1 MLSATAPSRKLAI
14 AALFLTALIWST
26 GGIGFR
32 LLETTNGLVIS
43 GYRSFFAALF
53 YIVAFRTLPK
63 MERGPHFKV
72 AIVAYSFVTTLFVVS
87 NTLTTAANAIVL
99 QYTAP
104 IFACLFLFFLFKKPL
119 PKYDIIATVIIFVG
133 IGIFF
138 LDSLTLQVS
147 ASMTTGNIMAVASGA
162 FFGLQAIVIGHARQ
176 PRNVFTFGNI
186 LNFFIALPF
195 ILMTPLLPFSDLLII
210 LFLGIF
216 QIGVSYLLFS
226 YAVPRVTPLELLLIP
241 AMEPILNPVWVF
253 LFDGQTPSFLA
264 MFGGVIIIVT
274 IVFWSVYKERRRSS
288 SHNDK
293 YDLKQ

>member
-1 MLSATAPSRKLAI
+1 MPSITAPSKKLAI
-14 AALFLTALIWST
+14 VALFLTALIWST

-32 LLETTNGLVIS
+32 LLETSNGLVIS

-53 YIVAFRTLPK
+53 YIVVFRALPK

-72 AIVAYSFVTTLFVVS
+72 AIVAYSLVTTLFVVS

-104 IFACLFLFFLFKKPL
+104 IFACLFLFFIFKKPL
-119 PKYDIIATVIIFVG
+119 PKSDIIATVIIFLG

-147 ASMTTGNIMAVASGA
+147 TSMTVGNTLAVASGA
-162 FFGLQAIVIGHARQ
+162 FFGLQAIVIGHTNQ

-186 LNFFIALPF
+186 LNVLIALPF
-195 ILMTPLLPFSDLLII
+195 ILMTPLLPLSDLLII
-210 LFLGIF
+210 IFLGVF

-241 AMEPILNPVWVF
+241 AMEPILNPIWVF

-264 MFGGVIIIVT
+264 IFGGIIIIVT
-274 IVFWSVYKERRRSS
+274 IVVWSVYKEKKRNS
-288 SHNDK
+288 
-293 YDLKQ
+293 

>member
-1 MLSATAPSRKLAI
+1 MSSITAPSRKLAI
-14 AALFLTALIWST
+14 AALFLTALLWST

-53 YIVAFRTLPK
+53 YIVAFRALPK
-63 MERGPHFKV
+63 MESRPHFKV
-72 AIVAYSFVTTLFVVS
+72 AIVCYSLVTTFFVIS

-119 PKYDIIATVIIFVG
+119 PKSDIIATVIIFVG

-147 ASMTTGNIMAVASGA
+147 TAMTVGNTMAVASGV
-162 FFGLQAIVIGHARQ
+162 FFGLQAIVIGHTKQ
-176 PRNVFTFGNI
+176 PRNVFTFGNT
-186 LNFFIALPF
+186 LNVLIALPF
-195 ILMTPLLPFSDLLII
+195 IIMTPLLPLSDLLII
-210 LFLGIF
+210 FIMGIF

-226 YAVPRVTPLELLLIP
+226 YAVPKVTPLELLLIP

-264 MFGGVIIIVT
+264 IFGGIIIIAT
-274 IVFWSVYKERRRSS
+274 IVVWSLYKERKRV
-288 SHNDK
+288 
-293 YDLKQ
+293 

>member
-1 MLSATAPSRKLAI
+1 MPSITAPSRKLAI
-14 AALFLTALIWST
+14 VALFLTALIWST

-32 LLETTNGLVIS
+32 LLETSNGLVIS

-53 YIVAFRTLPK
+53 YIIAFRALPK
-63 MERGPHFKV
+63 MESGPHFKV
-72 AIVAYSFVTTLFVVS
+72 AIVAYSFVTTFFVVS

-119 PKYDIIATVIIFVG
+119 PKSDIVATVIIFIG

-147 ASMTTGNIMAVASGA
+147 TAMTIGNTLAVASGA
-162 FFGLQAIVIGHARQ
+162 FFGLQAIVIGHARV

-186 LNFFIALPF
+186 LNFLIALPL
-195 ILMTPLLPFSDLLII
+195 ILITPLLPSSDLII
-210 LFLGIF
+210 IFILGIF

-226 YAVPRVTPLELLLIP
+226 YAVPKVTPLELLLIP

-264 MFGGVIIIVT
+264 IFGGVIIIVT
-274 IVFWSVYKERRRSS
+274 IVVWSMYKEGRR
-288 SHNDK
+288 K
-293 YDLKQ
+293 